1 MTNTD
6 PNAYSTGWDDHPAS
20 QAVGMKPKC
29 LVRTCDR
36 DSDNHGYCGAHWL
49 RVCTYGDAREDIPI
63 RPRASKLAPRCQA
76 SGCKRTPVALGYC
89 AAHRYRFV
97 KYGSPLAHIPTVVE
111 QLLYQCPATTSPV
124 GQVSCVGRYLRA
136 LCSGSVPFRWSEQIL
151 TGLGAASRH
160 RSCRRTQGQD
170 YWKPWQKGRSKPN
183 RASHEHQGG

>member
-1 MTNTD
+1 
-6 PNAYSTGWDDHPAS
+6 
-20 QAVGMKPKC
+20 MKPKC

-36 DSDNHGYCGAHWL
+36 DCDNHGYCGAHWL

-111 QLLYQCPATTSPV
+111 QLLY
-124 GQVSCVGRYLRA
+124 
-136 LCSGSVPFRWSEQIL
+136 
-151 TGLGAASRH
+151 LGAATTLVTSIAT
-160 RSCRRTQGQD
+160 RRGLQQ
-170 YWKPWQKGRSKPN
+170 
-183 RASHEHQGG
+183 A